1 MMGLS
6 LTWNFSL
13 DYTRE
18 AVRQMH
24 PDLAELVEELIPFT
38 SNFMHNLVT
47 ILDEDDL
54 KAQKQWSE
62 TTIHERYSAAKE

>member
-1 MMGLS
+1 
-6 LTWNFSL
+6 
-13 DYTRE
+13 
-18 AVRQMH
+18 MH

-62 TTIHERYSAAKE
+62 KTLHERYTAAKE